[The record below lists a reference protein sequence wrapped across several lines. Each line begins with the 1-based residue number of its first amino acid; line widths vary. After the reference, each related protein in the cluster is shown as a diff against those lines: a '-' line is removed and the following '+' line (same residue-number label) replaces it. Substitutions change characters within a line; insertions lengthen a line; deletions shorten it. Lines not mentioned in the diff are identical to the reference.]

1 MTTDD
6 DNKCCMEARIIK
18 LETEQEMMK
27 NDLSDY
33 GDALRENTRSLQE
46 LTKIMIRHD
55 EMLKTN
61 DRSEATRNAII
72 TGVVIGIVVFV
83 VTELIHII

>member
-6 DNKCCMEARIIK
+6 DNNCWMEARIIK

-33 GDALRENTRSLQE
+33 SDALRENTRSLQE
-46 LTKIMIRHD
+46 LKKIMVRHD

-61 DRSEATRNAII
+61 DRSEATRNAVI
-72 TGVVIGIVVFV
+72 TGVIIGIVVFV